1 MAGGR
6 LPAAPAPFNSAPGA
20 AMGEY
25 RPGVGAGS
33 APRWPVAVG
42 CACCAVLSLSL
53 AEGPRGPAAGW
64 KGSNFRKEKRRT
76 PPT

>member
-6 LPAAPAPFNSAPGA
+6 LPAAPAPFDSVPGA

-42 CACCAVLSLSL
+42 CACCAVLRAEPPLPIRSGIL
-53 AEGPRGPAAGW
+53 APRPPANDFSFG
-64 KGSNFRKEKRRT
+64 F
-76 PPT
+76 

>member
-6 LPAAPAPFNSAPGA
+6 LPAAPAPFDSAPGA

-42 CACCAVLSLSL
+42 CACCAVPCSALSRLCPS
-53 AEGPRGPAAGW
+53 GAAA
-64 KGSNFRKEKRRT
+64 
-76 PPT
+76 